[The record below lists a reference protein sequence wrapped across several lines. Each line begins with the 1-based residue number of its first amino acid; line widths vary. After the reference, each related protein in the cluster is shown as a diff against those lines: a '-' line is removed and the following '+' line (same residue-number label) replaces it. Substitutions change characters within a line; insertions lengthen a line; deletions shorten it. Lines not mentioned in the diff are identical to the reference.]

1 MEKFTTQ
8 ECKITG
14 GFAGRKQDINASVSM
29 YSVYKCFSD
38 SGRFKALKCEKQE
51 RPTHIYWDSD
61 VAKWIEACAYVLAR
75 KDDEQLRAWYE
86 EAVCDLVKNQRK
98 DGYFNSYFQVY
109 APNEIFGERNC
120 HELYCA
126 GHLFEAAVSCSRNLK
141 DDRLLK
147 FASKYVDYIIER
159 FVVKKDTAF
168 TTPGH
173 EEIEIALYKLYKLT
187 GEEKYKMLAEFFI
200 DSRGRCENDHLSYIF
215 ARELQSHLP
224 VRQQYTAEGHAV
236 RAVYLYSAMAD
247 LAKENDDEELKIAV
261 TRIFEDIVNG
271 KMFLTGGVGSS
282 HIGEKFTTK
291 YDLTNYN
298 SYSETCATIGLT
310 FFADRMFKLTGE
322 AKYLDVLERGLFN
335 GVMSGVSL
343 SGDKFF
349 YVNPLEMQLER
360 KNLHFSFE
368 DRREPT
374 PISER
379 LKIFSTSCCPPN
391 ICRYMEELP
400 ELVWYKDQSKNTLV
414 LSQFMESQLK
424 SDFVDATI
432 KTDYPHDGK
441 IKLQINSHGKD
452 LRLQIRKPAW
462 CNVSFEN
469 EKDGF
474 IEYNGV
480 FNGQTIEID
489 FCPELKPIYPNGKIF
504 DNSGKVAFSYGPLI
518 LCAEGVD
525 NATEIPYIRIN
536 TDYVKDAI
544 VTRDDTVGL
553 KIKMPALAVKSD
565 NKLYSYEKPKI
576 TSAQVV
582 LIPYYAWANRGDND
596 MRVWLPEI

>member
-1 MEKFTTQ
+1 
-8 ECKITG
+8 
-14 GFAGRKQDINASVSM
+14 
-29 YSVYKCFSD
+29 
-38 SGRFKALKCEKQE
+38 
-51 RPTHIYWDSD
+51 
-61 VAKWIEACAYVLAR
+61 
-75 KDDEQLRAWYE
+75 
-86 EAVCDLVKNQRK
+86 
-98 DGYFNSYFQVY
+98 
-109 APNEIFGERNC
+109 
-120 HELYCA
+120 
-126 GHLFEAAVSCSRNLK
+126 
-141 DDRLLK
+141 
-147 FASKYVDYIIER
+147 
-159 FVVKKDTAF
+159 
-168 TTPGH
+168 
-173 EEIEIALYKLYKLT
+173 
-187 GEEKYKMLAEFFI
+187 
-200 DSRGRCENDHLSYIF
+200 
-215 ARELQSHLP
+215 
-224 VRQQYTAEGHAV
+224 
-236 RAVYLYSAMAD
+236 
-247 LAKENDDEELKIAV
+247 
-261 TRIFEDIVNG
+261 
-271 KMFLTGGVGSS
+271 
-282 HIGEKFTTK
+282 
-291 YDLTNYN
+291 
-298 SYSETCATIGLT
+298 
-310 FFADRMFKLTGE
+310 MFKLTGD

-469 EKDGF
+469 EKNGF